1 MFLTT
6 VPYCAVSVPQV
17 MVFSEAVPSP
27 MVSLAFTLPVRVLAT
42 VAVVAPSATVLVSA
56 VATGAS
62 LAPTMVT
69 VRLLLE
75 ALRSLSLSV

>member
-6 VPYCAVSVPQV
+6 VPYCAVSVPHV

-27 MVSLAFTLPVRVLAT
+27 MVSLVFTLPVRGLAT

-56 VATGAS
+56 TATGAS
-62 LAPTMVT
+62 LAP
-69 VRLLLE
+69 
-75 ALRSLSLSV
+75 